1 MTLNETITSYKD
13 TAMRR
18 IFLTFIIATSC
29 VTPALADLALA
40 QQKNCMA
47 CHAVE
52 KKVVG
57 PSFKT
62 IANKYAGQNV
72 NAKLGNKITQGG
84 AGAWGAVPMPA
95 NPQVSPA
102 ESQTLLKW
110 IMSLK

>member
-1 MTLNETITSYKD
+1 M
-13 TAMRR
+13 
-18 IFLTFIIATSC
+18 
-29 VTPALADLALA
+29 VLA

-72 NAKLGNKITQGG
+72 NAKIGGKITQGS
-84 AGAWGAVPMPA
+84 AGTWGAVPMPA
-95 NPQVSPA
+95 NPQVSTA
-102 ESQTLLKW
+102 EAQTLVKW

>member
-1 MTLNETITSYKD
+1 
-13 TAMRR
+13 MRH
-18 IFLTFIIATSC
+18 IFLPLLAVTSL
-29 VTPALADLALA
+29 VTPAQADMELA
-40 QQKNCMA
+40 QKKNCMT

-72 NAKLGNKITQGG
+72 NAKLGGKITQGS
-84 AGAWGAVPMPA
+84 AGTWGAVPMPA